1 MVEQTSRN
9 KIKLTLP
16 VEGMTCASC
25 VVRVQNALKNI
36 VGVDQAVVNL
46 ATESATVEIEPSSVN
61 LDTLKKAVEN
71 AGYKIIDTADEI
83 DSIKAEAKAREKEY
97 RNLWRKFILGAI
109 LTALIMVGSMPEI
122 FPFVL
127 VSVAVRDFLLMLL
140 TVPVM
145 FYAGGKFFSGFWNVT
160 KHGTADMNTLIA
172 VGTSSAF
179 VYSAAAALFNPQL
192 PVYFDTSAVIIT
204 LILLGKILE
213 AKAKW
218 RSSEA
223 VRKLIALQPTTSH
236 LILDGNEIDVPLT
249 AVQVGSIL
257 RVKPGERIPVDGK
270 VVDGFSMIDE
280 SMLTGESMPVERTNG
295 GRVLGGT
302 VCLDGALTIQAEKL
316 GKESF
321 IARVANLVEEAQT
334 SKPPV
339 QRLVD
344 KVASVF
350 VPVVIGIALA
360 SALAWMFFGPSPHLV
375 HSLMAFVAVLIVA
388 CPCAL
393 GLATPTAIMVGT
405 GRGAEMGI
413 LIRSSEAL
421 ERARKVTSVIFDK
434 TGTITAGEMKVVE
447 IISYNG
453 TAEDDLLRLA
463 VLAEIHSEHPIGKA
477 VIEEAKRRNSIYGSS
492 LPETGDRFKNYAGK
506 GVEVEIHEQAATSK
520 IIRAGKLEFVHNGGS
535 KALAENFE
543 SKVLERMRELTA
555 TVLYVSVDSEIVGA
569 ILVTDYIR
577 DDAMDA
583 LAQVRNLGLK
593 TYLLTG
599 DSEASAK
606 RIAGQVGIEKYFVNV
621 SPEGKLDVIKNLQ
634 EKGEVIAFVGDG
646 INDAPALAQA
656 DLGIAMASGSDIA
669 MEAADI
675 TLVRNELKLVSKS
688 ISLSRSTLMVIKQ
701 NLFWAFFYNVILI

>member
-218 RSSEA
+218 S
-223 VRKLIALQPTTSH
+223 IF
-236 LILDGNEIDVPLT
+236 
-249 AVQVGSIL
+249 GS
-257 RVKPGERIPVDGK
+257 
-270 VVDGFSMIDE
+270 
-280 SMLTGESMPVERTNG
+280 
-295 GRVLGGT
+295 
-302 VCLDGALTIQAEKL
+302 C
-316 GKESF
+316 
-321 IARVANLVEEAQT
+321 
-334 SKPPV
+334 
-339 QRLVD
+339 
-344 KVASVF
+344 
-350 VPVVIGIALA
+350 
-360 SALAWMFFGPSPHLV
+360 
-375 HSLMAFVAVLIVA
+375 
-388 CPCAL
+388 
-393 GLATPTAIMVGT
+393 
-405 GRGAEMGI
+405 
-413 LIRSSEAL
+413 
-421 ERARKVTSVIFDK
+421 
-434 TGTITAGEMKVVE
+434 
-447 IISYNG
+447 
-453 TAEDDLLRLA
+453 
-463 VLAEIHSEHPIGKA
+463 
-477 VIEEAKRRNSIYGSS
+477 
-492 LPETGDRFKNYAGK
+492 
-506 GVEVEIHEQAATSK
+506 
-520 IIRAGKLEFVHNGGS
+520 
-535 KALAENFE
+535 
-543 SKVLERMRELTA
+543 
-555 TVLYVSVDSEIVGA
+555 
-569 ILVTDYIR
+569 
-577 DDAMDA
+577 
-583 LAQVRNLGLK
+583 
-593 TYLLTG
+593 
-599 DSEASAK
+599 
-606 RIAGQVGIEKYFVNV
+606 
-621 SPEGKLDVIKNLQ
+621 
-634 EKGEVIAFVGDG
+634 
-646 INDAPALAQA
+646 
-656 DLGIAMASGSDIA
+656 
-669 MEAADI
+669 
-675 TLVRNELKLVSKS
+675 
-688 ISLSRSTLMVIKQ
+688 
-701 NLFWAFFYNVILI
+701 